1 MTFRELIDAFQWS
14 DCLHS
19 FFKLK
24 FDSSTSGIK
33 INKTLGK
40 VPISFLESIIN
51 CVTYMSVRLCNPYGK
66 GEVKTFLF
74 EKSENATK

>member
-1 MTFRELIDAFQWS
+1 MTFSELIDAFQWS

-51 CVTYMSVRLCNPYGK
+51 GVTYMSVRLCNPYGK
-66 GEVKTFLF
+66 GEFSL
-74 EKSENATK
+74 TKC